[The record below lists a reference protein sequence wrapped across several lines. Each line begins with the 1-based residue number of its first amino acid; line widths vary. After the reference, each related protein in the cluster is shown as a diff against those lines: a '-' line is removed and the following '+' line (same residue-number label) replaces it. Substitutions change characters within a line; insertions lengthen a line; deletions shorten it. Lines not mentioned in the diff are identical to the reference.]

1 MICLINEIHISFHCF
16 GYILY
21 IISLLFSDK
30 SQTERSS
37 NFLSVTNEIVLYIQ
51 NILAE
56 RDLTNSEF
64 EITHIP
70 NSCPIK

>member
-1 MICLINEIHISFHCF
+1 MICLINEIHIFCHCF

-37 NFLSVTNEIVLYIQ
+37 NFVSVTNEIVLYIQ

-56 RDLTNSEF
+56 RDLTYSEF

>member
-1 MICLINEIHISFHCF
+1 ML
-16 GYILY
+16 
-21 IISLLFSDK
+21 LLFSDK